1 MTAQVWVRVA
11 DAAQLLGVSRQ
22 AVYQAARDGRIKAKQ
37 QHGLLLVQPATWKGG
52 TIERNKA

>member
-1 MTAQVWVRVA
+1 MTTQTWVRVA

-22 AVYQAARDGRIKAKQ
+22 AVYQAAREGRIKVKQ

-52 TIERNKA
+52 IIERNKA